1 MYQATALNASENEG
15 NVEHTGRPQLAAVA
29 PAQDHAAPHA
39 AAPHKHHTQVMLAG
53 SPRKRTHWL
62 LKRMLDVAVASVAS
76 VAAAP
81 LAAIIAVAIKLDS
94 RGPVIYSQER
104 IRSQRVRVGPR
115 MGWRLAPFRFYKFRT
130 MVNDAP
136 PDLHR
141 DYMAA
146 YIAGDEAALAQ
157 YHATDDESYKLTEDP
172 RITRVGKFLRKTSLD
187 ELPQLWNELR
197 GDMTLVGPR
206 PALAYEVD
214 GYEEWHYQ
222 RFASPGGITGWWQV
236 NGRCE
241 TTFRD
246 MVDLDIQ
253 YVERHSTLLDV
264 KILAATLPAVVTG
277 RGAG

>member
-1 MYQATALNASENEG
+1 
-15 NVEHTGRPQLAAVA
+15 
-29 PAQDHAAPHA
+29 
-39 AAPHKHHTQVMLAG
+39 
-53 SPRKRTHWL
+53 
-62 LKRMLDVAVASVAS
+62 
-76 VAAAP
+76 
-81 LAAIIAVAIKLDS
+81 
-94 RGPVIYSQER
+94 
-104 IRSQRVRVGPR
+104 
-115 MGWRLAPFRFYKFRT
+115 
-130 MVNDAP
+130 
-136 PDLHR
+136 
-141 DYMAA
+141 MAA

-187 ELPQLWNELR
+187 ELPQLWNVLR
-197 GDMTLVGPR
+197 GDMSLVGPR

-253 YVERHSTLLDV
+253 YVERQSTLLDV
-264 KILAATLPAVVTG
+264 RILAATLPAVVTG

>member
-1 MYQATALNASENEG
+1 MYQATALSASENEG
-15 NVEHTGRPQLAAVA
+15 NAEHTGRPPLAAVP
-29 PAQDHAAPHA
+29 PAHDDATSTAATARRHEA
-39 AAPHKHHTQVMLAG
+39 QVMLAG

-62 LKRMLDVAVASVAS
+62 LKRMLDVAVASVAA

-94 RGPVIYSQER
+94 PGPVIYSQER
-104 IRSQRVRVGPR
+104 MGSRRVRVGPR

-130 MVNDAP
+130 MIDDAP
-136 PDLHR
+136 SDLHR

-146 YIAGDEAALAQ
+146 YIAGDEAALSQ
-157 YHATDDESYKLTEDP
+157 YHAADDESYKLTDDP

-187 ELPQLWNELR
+187 ELPQLWNVLR
-197 GDMTLVGPR
+197 GDMSLVGPR

-253 YVERHSTLLDV
+253 YVERQSTLLDV
-264 KILAATLPAVVTG
+264 RILAATLPAVVAG